1 MNLAMFVLGVIGNI
15 TSMFL
20 FLSPTPTF
28 LRILKTRD
36 TGEYSSVPYVCTLL
50 NCLLWLLYGAVKSL
64 TLVLTINGAGLILE
78 FMYLVIFLVLATRK
92 PKLSCFYM
100 ILGISSFYAIV
111 VLVVALAVPKDTQ
124 GEVVGSICVIIGT
137 LMYASPLAVMK
148 LVIKSRSV
156 QYMPFLL
163 SFASFGNGCLWTAY
177 GAFAK
182 DVFIILP
189 NGLGTV
195 LGGVQLLLYGYYK
208 TYGVQSNTL
217 DEAAPDDPTH
227 CTIDFDEKKIVISS
241 IDLQTERAMSPPRD
255 SAATPIC

>member
-1 MNLAMFVLGVIGNI
+1 M
-15 TSMFL
+15 
-20 FLSPTPTF
+20 
-28 LRILKTRD
+28 
-36 TGEYSSVPYVCTLL
+36 
-50 NCLLWLLYGAVKSL
+50 
-64 TLVLTINGAGLILE
+64 
-78 FMYLVIFLVLATRK
+78 
-92 PKLSCFYM
+92 
-100 ILGISSFYAIV
+100 
-111 VLVVALAVPKDTQ
+111 
-124 GEVVGSICVIIGT
+124 
-137 LMYASPLAVMK
+137 
-148 LVIKSRSV
+148 VIKSRSV

-182 DVFIILP
+182 DVFIIVSLQPYLFIVYLAFMFKANSHSNVADIKLAPKLCQSQVLNEKGPHSLIATLVLQLP